1 MRINRVRL
9 MGLGLAA
16 LAACDAGTAPITAGD
31 AAGSRPALASAEA
44 LDLMAAGS
52 YRVIAPEEVFGVEIG
67 GTFTFDAR
75 KHVSGVEAGHFRYD
89 EIYPDQVLTYEGI
102 VTCINVYDGTRAKI
116 GGVITETNDPAFPA
130 GNFLWWQ
137 TKDNGPSDADWSTL
151 AGGGT
156 EAENEAFCDSPNLP
170 RFGPFPVLQGNS
182 EVKDF

>member
-9 MGLGLAA
+9 MSVGLAA
-16 LAACDAGTAPITAGD
+16 LAACDAGTAPTTTEETAS
-31 AAGSRPALASAEA
+31 SRPALAGAGG
-44 LDLMAAGS
+44 LDLMAAGN

-75 KHVSGVEAGHFRYD
+75 KDASGAEAGHFRYD

-116 GGVITETNDPAFPA
+116 GGVITETNDPAFPP

-137 TKDNGPSDADWSTL
+137 TKDNGLSEADWSSL
-151 AGGGT
+151 AGGGNE
-156 EAENEAFCDSPNLP
+156 EANEAFCNSPNLP

-182 EVKDF
+182 EVRDF